1 MTLEQDVEYLVTK
14 SSNEWFNVGE
24 IIVLKEDGC
33 IYVGKA
39 VIEPGEIETAMQGM
53 ECRPFVP
60 TMTNVT
66 SDAYDLLLAV
76 HNLIDGS
83 CYECDSNTAKEMLAR
98 LLAKIKRGEKC

>member
-1 MTLEQDVEYLVTK
+1 MNLEQDVEYLVTK
-14 SSNEWFNVGE
+14 SSNEWFSAGE
-24 IIVLKEDGC
+24 IIALKEDGC
-33 IYVGKA
+33 IYIGKE

-66 SDAYDLLLAV
+66 SDAYDFLVAV

-83 CYECDSNTAKEMLAR
+83 CYECNSNTAKEMLAK
-98 LLAKIKRGEKC
+98 LIAKIEGGGE